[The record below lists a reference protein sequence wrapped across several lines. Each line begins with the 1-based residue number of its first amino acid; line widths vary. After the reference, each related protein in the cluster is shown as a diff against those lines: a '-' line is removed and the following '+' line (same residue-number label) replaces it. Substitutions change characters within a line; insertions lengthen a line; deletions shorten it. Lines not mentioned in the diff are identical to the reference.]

1 MYLISIYFD
10 EATNKTIQNL
20 IKQIARN
27 TGNTYMLDRD
37 VPPHITISSF
47 EAKCENKI
55 INCLEECVK
64 HLRQGDIQWVS
75 IGAFLPYVIYLAPV
89 LDEYLHGISTT
100 VYNSLLNIEDISISK
115 YYRPFQWLPHTT
127 VGKKLLQKEMQIAFE
142 TLQKQFTPFVGS
154 ITKIGLAKTN
164 PYRDIAVF
172 ELEER

>member
-64 HLRQGDIQWVS
+64 HLRQGDIQWLS
-75 IGAFLPYVIYLAPV
+75 
-89 LDEYLHGISTT
+89 
-100 VYNSLLNIEDISISK
+100 
-115 YYRPFQWLPHTT
+115 HTT
-127 VGKKLLQKEMQIAFE
+127 VGKIF
-142 TLQKQFTPFVGS
+142 
-154 ITKIGLAKTN
+154 
-164 PYRDIAVF
+164 
-172 ELEER
+172 

>member
-1 MYLISIYFD
+1 M
-10 EATNKTIQNL
+10 
-20 IKQIARN
+20 
-27 TGNTYMLDRD
+27 
-37 VPPHITISSF
+37 
-47 EAKCENKI
+47 
-55 INCLEECVK
+55 
-64 HLRQGDIQWVS
+64 
-75 IGAFLPYVIYLAPV
+75 